1 MAPERTNT
9 SWDHE
14 YNTLR
19 REKLFRNPPTD
30 QTAYPALQLAVDPH
44 IESFN
49 ALFRTDGTPGLL
61 DHALAEIGTK
71 TFLDGDDRAAPA
83 GKNKLTVRYK
93 SVTLQRSQVPP
104 SNKFAKRREIFPAE
118 CRERHVS
125 YRGKLTAVLE
135 FSINDGEPQEFVRE
149 LGQMP
154 IMVKSNKC
162 HLENNSPALLV
173 QRKEE
178 SEELGGYFVV
188 NGIEKIIRLLLVN
201 RRNFPLAIIRPSF
214 TNRGSSYTP
223 YGIITNVLHYL
234 NDGNYL
240 VPTNDREIFE
250 GLNTFLTD
258 RVELLLRTYKTYGL
272 YTKTQTRAYLGE
284 KFRVVLGVPDTMSDY
299 EVGTEF
305 LRRIVL
311 VNLGCVDTLLFMC
324 RKLYALVAGDCAVDN
339 PDAVQNQEIL
349 LGGFLYGMVLKER
362 LDELLRN
369 PTLSFTSS
377 AFAKDFPISIFK
389 RTNEN
394 LGNALDPSGLDLQQT
409 SGFTVVAEK
418 LNFLRFISHFRM
430 TTTVRKLL
438 PESWGFLCPVHT
450 PDGSPCGLL
459 NHMAHKCKIMTDS
472 VDASA
477 IQRVAMELG
486 VNDYS
491 SAATSESVV
500 VMLDGRIIG
509 WCTPKAAKAVADSL
523 RRWKVEGGHGI
534 PVLLEIG
541 YVPPSKGGSYPGIY
555 MSSQPSRMVRPV
567 KYLPLGKEDFV
578 GPHEQPYMSIA
589 CTEGEILPGDST
601 HVEFDPTNILSILAN
616 MTPFSD
622 FNQSPR
628 NMYQC
633 QMGKQTMGTPGTAL
647 RHRTDNKMYRLQTG
661 QTPIVRAPLHN
672 TYGFDNFP
680 NGMNAVV
687 AVISY
692 TGYDMDDAMIL
703 NKSAHE
709 RGFGHGTIYKTK
721 KVSLKDDT
729 RTRTSRTVS
738 KMFGFAPGSP
748 VRASDR
754 EMLDEDGLPYVGR
767 LVREGDILC
776 AWHTV
781 SADYSGQLINRDGIT
796 HWERYREAEDAFIE
810 EVRVIGS
817 DSGNEPLQTISI
829 KLRIPRSPVIG
840 DKFSSRHGQK
850 GVASQKWPAIDM
862 PFSETGIQPDVIINP
877 HAFPSRMTI
886 GMFVESL
893 AGKAGALHGLAQDST
908 PFKFNEEHTAGD
920 YFGHQLMKAGYNY
933 HGNEPMYSGITG
945 EEFACDIYIGVVY
958 YQRLRHMV
966 NDKYQVRTTGP
977 VVPTTGQPIK
987 GRKKGGGIRVG
998 EMERDALLAHG
1009 TAFLLQDR
1017 LLNCSDYSK
1026 SWICRDCGSFLAVQ
1040 PTVSPFIG
1048 KRKQVG
1054 TVRCR
1059 NCAQRLDQIEGL
1071 DLMKLDGEIW
1081 EDGQG
1086 VQWIGGENTTMV
1098 VVPGALKFLDVELA
1112 AMGVKLKYRVDNKD
1126 AIRRGPLRATA
1137 PKALPNYAAYNYG
1150 FDVKKR
1156 AKRQLGRRGAMVVQD
1171 KTGGDIQVRQEIRQL
1186 EQDQDLWTLYIL
1198 GLSMLQYTD
1207 QASPMSYY
1215 GLAGIHGMPHQ
1226 TWGGVKPVA
1235 GNENTGYCAHS
1246 SVLFPTWHRP
1256 YMALYEQALR
1266 DLILMIATFWPESE
1280 RQRYESAARRF
1291 RLPYWDWALEPPSG
1305 ESVLPKSIGGNPFV
1319 DVNGPNGVQR
1329 IANPLFS
1336 YNFKPLDRTAF
1347 GSGPWNTW
1355 TRTLR
1360 SPSSDGP
1367 DAQSNNSLVAVNL
1380 DQNRASLAQRLYS
1393 LFSNNDNYTTFS
1405 NNALGRSDS
1414 IESLHDTIHSL
1425 VGGLGPSQPAAQPGH
1440 MAYIQW
1446 SAFDPVFF
1454 LHHCTVDRILAIWQ
1468 AVHPTT
1474 WVPSSQALLNSYTT
1488 RRGQPINASTAL
1500 TPFFSDDNGTFW
1512 TSDSVRDHTKFGYT
1526 YAELLR
1532 GPSTTPSNNNMAVAA
1547 QVRTTKQAVNR
1558 MYGSFSPAS
1567 LFLKELRA
1575 QGFKTSH
1582 KTAKPAAAPHYSLTE
1597 SKIFAGADGD
1607 RYHEWTAHVRVDKQ
1621 ALDRVSSINFFLGG
1635 DDDAPESTHVGT
1647 MGVFTA
1653 ARYRDPTQE
1662 LEMGMDHDVP
1672 VSGTVPLTA
1681 ALVKKVAEGELA
1693 GLEPE
1698 QVEPYL
1704 RAHLKRVMLG
1714 SKGEVVAAGAG
1725 EECVEGV
1732 GIEVVCSEVAAP
1744 WSEEELPQWGEG
1756 RVQFEM
1762 C

>member
-1 MAPERTNT
+1 MAPEKRTDT

-19 REKLFRNPPTD
+19 RENLFRNPPTD
-30 QTAYPALQLAVDPH
+30 RTAYPALQLAVDPH

-49 ALFRTDGTPGLL
+49 ALFRNDGKTSLL

-83 GKNKLTVRYK
+83 GKNKLTIRYK

-104 SNKFAKRREIFPAE
+104 TNKFAKRREIFPAE
-118 CRERHVS
+118 CRERHVT
-125 YRGKLTAVLE
+125 YRGKLTAVFE
-135 FSINDGEPQEFVRE
+135 YRINDGEPMEFSRE

-162 HLENNSPALLV
+162 HLENNPPALLV

-178 SEELGGYFVV
+178 SEELGGYFIV

-201 RRNFPLAIIRPSF
+201 KRNFPLAITRPSF
-214 TNRGSSYTP
+214 TNRGPSYTP
-223 YGIITNVLHYL
+223 YGIIVRSVRPDETSQTNVLHYL
-234 NDGNYL
+234 NDGNVTFRFSWRKNEYL
-240 VPTNDREIFE
+240 VPVMMILKALVETNDREIFE
-250 GLNTFLTD
+250 GLVGPPNSKGIENTFLTD

-305 LRRIVL
+305 LRKIVL
-311 VNLGCVDTLLFMC
+311 VHLGCVDVTEEQDLDKFKMLLFMC
-324 RKLYALVAGDCAVDN
+324 RKLYALVAGDCAIDN

-349 LGGFLYGMVLKER
+349 LGGFLYGMILKEK
-362 LDELLRN
+362 LDEFLSVSVRGALRDYLRN
-369 PTLSFTSS
+369 HATVSFTSPT
-377 AFAKDFPISIFK
+377 FQRDFPVAIFRK
-389 RTNEN
+389 ANEN
-394 LGNALDPSGLDLQQT
+394 IGNALEYFLSTGNLQSPSGLDLQQT

-430 TTTVRKLL
+430 VHRGSFFAQLKTTTVRRLL

-450 PDGSPCGLL
+450 PDGAPCGLL
-459 NHMAHKCKIMTDS
+459 NHLAHKCKIMTDS
-472 VDASA
+472 LDVSA
-477 IQRVAMELG
+477 VPGVAMELG

-509 WCTPKAAKAVADSL
+509 WCTPRAAKGVADSL

-534 PVLLEIG
+534 PVQLEIG
-541 YVPPSKGGSYPGIY
+541 YVPPSRGGSYPGIY
-555 MSSQPSRMVRPV
+555 MSSRPARMVRPV
-567 KYLPLGKEDFV
+567 KYLALGKEDFV

-589 CTEGEILPGDST
+589 CTEAEVIPGDST

-647 RHRTDNKMYRLQTG
+647 RYRTDNKTYRLQTG
-661 QTPIVRAPLHN
+661 QTPIVRSPLHN

-680 NGMNAVV
+680 NGTNAVV

-692 TGYDMDDAMIL
+692 TGYDMDDAMII

-721 KVSLKDDT
+721 KISLKDDDT
-729 RTRTSRTVS
+729 RARSSKAIV
-738 KMFGFAPGSP
+738 KMFGFAPGSA

-767 LVREGDILC
+767 LVRQGDILY

-796 HWERYREAEDAFIE
+796 HWERYKDSEDAFVE

-817 DSGNEPLQTISI
+817 DTGNEPLQTVSI
-829 KLRIPRSPVIG
+829 KLRVPRSPVIG

-850 GVASQKWPAIDM
+850 GVCSQKWPAIDM
-862 PFSETGIQPDVIINP
+862 PFSESGIQPDVIINP

-908 PFKFNEEHTAGD
+908 PFKFDEENTAAD
-920 YFGHQLMKAGYNY
+920 YFGHQLMKAGFNY

-1026 SWICRDCGSFLAVQ
+1026 SWICRSCGSFLAVQ

-1059 NCAQRLDQIEGL
+1059 NCAKRLDQVEDL

-1098 VVPGALKFLDVELA
+1098 VVPGALKFLDAELA
-1112 AMGVKLKYRVDNKD
+1112 AMGVKLKYRVDTKD
-1126 AIRRGPLRATA
+1126 VVRRGPLMATA
-1137 PKALPNYAAYNYG
+1137 PKALTN
-1150 FDVKKR
+1150 
-1156 AKRQLGRRGAMVVQD
+1156 
-1171 KTGGDIQVRQEIRQL
+1171 
-1186 EQDQDLWTLYIL
+1186 
-1198 GLSMLQYTD
+1198 
-1207 QASPMSYY
+1207 
-1215 GLAGIHGMPHQ
+1215 GI
-1226 TWGGVKPVA
+1226 
-1235 GNENTGYCAHS
+1235 
-1246 SVLFPTWHRP
+1246 
-1256 YMALYEQALR
+1256 
-1266 DLILMIATFWPESE
+1266 
-1280 RQRYESAARRF
+1280 
-1291 RLPYWDWALEPPSG
+1291 
-1305 ESVLPKSIGGNPFV
+1305 
-1319 DVNGPNGVQR
+1319 
-1329 IANPLFS
+1329 
-1336 YNFKPLDRTAF
+1336 
-1347 GSGPWNTW
+1347 
-1355 TRTLR
+1355 
-1360 SPSSDGP
+1360 
-1367 DAQSNNSLVAVNL
+1367 
-1380 DQNRASLAQRLYS
+1380 
-1393 LFSNNDNYTTFS
+1393 
-1405 NNALGRSDS
+1405 
-1414 IESLHDTIHSL
+1414 
-1425 VGGLGPSQPAAQPGH
+1425 
-1440 MAYIQW
+1440 
-1446 SAFDPVFF
+1446 
-1454 LHHCTVDRILAIWQ
+1454 
-1468 AVHPTT
+1468 
-1474 WVPSSQALLNSYTT
+1474 
-1488 RRGQPINASTAL
+1488 
-1500 TPFFSDDNGTFW
+1500 
-1512 TSDSVRDHTKFGYT
+1512 
-1526 YAELLR
+1526 
-1532 GPSTTPSNNNMAVAA
+1532 
-1547 QVRTTKQAVNR
+1547 
-1558 MYGSFSPAS
+1558 
-1567 LFLKELRA
+1567 
-1575 QGFKTSH
+1575 
-1582 KTAKPAAAPHYSLTE
+1582 AAA
-1597 SKIFAGADGD
+1597 
-1607 RYHEWTAHVRVDKQ
+1607 
-1621 ALDRVSSINFFLGG
+1621 
-1635 DDDAPESTHVGT
+1635 
-1647 MGVFTA
+1647 
-1653 ARYRDPTQE
+1653 
-1662 LEMGMDHDVP
+1662 
-1672 VSGTVPLTA
+1672 
-1681 ALVKKVAEGELA
+1681 
-1693 GLEPE
+1693 
-1698 QVEPYL
+1698 
-1704 RAHLKRVMLG
+1704 
-1714 SKGEVVAAGAG
+1714 
-1725 EECVEGV
+1725 
-1732 GIEVVCSEVAAP
+1732 
-1744 WSEEELPQWGEG
+1744 
-1756 RVQFEM
+1756 
-1762 C
+1762 